1 MFCFIHAADLHLDSP
16 LIGLESY
23 QDAPVDQIRNAA
35 RRAFDNL
42 VDLAITKEVAFVL
55 LAGDLFDGDWK
66 DQNTGIYFM
75 TRLKQLSGTG
85 IRVFMV
91 SGNHDAASHINRALI
106 LPENVTLFPH
116 RKPETHVLEEIG
128 VAIHGQSFSSRAVTE
143 DLSRSYPP
151 AVKGLLNIGLLHTS
165 VTGRPGHEPYA
176 PCTIEGLCARGY
188 DYWALGHVHK
198 REELSRDPW
207 IVFPGNIQGRHV
219 RETGPKGCTLVTV
232 EEGQIVGVEH
242 HDLDVLRWQVMR
254 AELGDCDST
263 DVVTELVRK
272 VMEAALKDS
281 GDRPLALRLVL
292 EGCTPVH
299 GALHERSHYLSERF
313 RELTAGLGDLW
324 LEKVVINTRK
334 PDVPRDF
341 LPDDT
346 PLSTVE
352 SEVCDL
358 QGRGSDLLA
367 LIPELEQLRN
377 KLPPEL
383 SEDPELFP
391 PGPDGLGCLCEDVK
405 EFLVGRMLRQGGRHE
420 D

>member
-16 LIGLESY
+16 LVGLESY
-23 QDAPVDQIRNAA
+23 QDAPVEQIRGAA

-42 VDLAITKEVAFVL
+42 IELATSREVSFVL

-66 DQNTGIYFM
+66 DQNTGIYLM
-75 TRLKQLSGTG
+75 NRLGQLKGAG
-85 IRVFMV
+85 IRVFMI
-91 SGNHDAASHINRALI
+91 SGNHDAASHISRALV

-116 RKPETHVLEEIG
+116 RKAETRVLEEIG

-143 DLSRSYPP
+143 DLSRSYPS

-176 PCTIEGLCARGY
+176 PCTVEGLCAKGY
-188 DYWALGHVHK
+188 DYWALGHVHQ

-207 IVFPGNIQGRHV
+207 IVFPGNIQSRHV

-232 EEGQIVGVEH
+232 DEGHILGIEH
-242 HDLDVLRWQVMR
+242 HDLDVLRWQVLK
-254 AELGDCDST
+254 AELGDCCST
-263 DVVTELVRK
+263 DAVTEIIREE
-272 VMEAALKDS
+272 METALGDS
-281 GDRPLALRLVL
+281 GDRPLVLRLVL

-299 GALHERSHYLSERF
+299 GALHERSHSLTERY
-313 RELTAGLGDLW
+313 RELAAGLGDLW

-334 PDVPRDF
+334 PDGPREWF
-341 LPDDT
+341 PDDT
-346 PLSTVE
+346 PLSVVE
-352 SEVCDL
+352 NEVCDL

-367 LIPELEQLRN
+367 LIPELGQLRN

-391 PGPDGLGCLCEDVK
+391 SGPDGLGSLCEDVK